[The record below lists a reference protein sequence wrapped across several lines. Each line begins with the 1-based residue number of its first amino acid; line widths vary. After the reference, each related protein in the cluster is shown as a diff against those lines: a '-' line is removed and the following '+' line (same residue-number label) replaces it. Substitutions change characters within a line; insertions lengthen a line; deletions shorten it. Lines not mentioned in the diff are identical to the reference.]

1 MPYNQQMRALDQQ
14 ANLAKLAELLS
25 STRNAGNQ
33 YSIPNWVPLA
43 GGTGVGDMFL
53 GNSPEEIENWSYGNA
68 PMQIP
73 ETSRLPQFKRGRAQ
87 SLADTAITFAGPAES
102 TARNAVAGNV
112 GMVIKPKG
120 GNWVFNDPSSLI
132 HFKGLEDDLHENF
145 PREWLRQK
153 LAHYVKNEMATPED
167 PIRAVAE
174 NWPAKR
180 DALINEQQTK
190 IPKLQEMIARY
201 EQNVELPPNIKT
213 NNIANKQREI
223 NDIQAKIAG
232 FENYNP
238 LHYDVKPASM
248 SWHTRNTRMNRKESG
263 YPEEGFAKSE
273 LGKRWEDVSDYN
285 IITKPASSFLPLKGA
300 VDDELTLE
308 RKIRPESSR
317 VAHDDSRRE
326 RALFNNPWLTKIDPD
341 TAVYQARIDVLKNT
355 GLDKLTEG
363 LNRAISDTE
372 LPDELRI
379 APDKLARVTI
389 PHAVE
394 YVAKINAWDA
404 AEKLKEGRNRATFM
418 HKDYPDRGLSW
429 MEIRMPG
436 VSNDFTPGEDYTAL
450 GDALKFEGDTMG
462 TCVGEYCDDVAHG
475 VNKVYSLRDRRGEP
489 HVTIETRKNM
499 DTGADY
505 IKQIKGK
512 ANEAPIDKYLPSV
525 QDFVRSKDWERVKD
539 FGNTALLDLDEHR
552 RYMSPDLYNAAV
564 SKYGKFVSDDE
575 LDALRRELSTTG
587 RNITSEG
594 YANGGLVGTPPTMY
608 DPMKVDDIVASIDA
622 PHNYAGG
629 GSISEFEDPA
639 HERLY
644 RRAMAHFDDVSAKQN
659 FGDEDSIIASTLLHP
674 QEASKR
680 AKDYLMRSIDTAG
693 GRPREILDESSAFP
707 IGVAPSIDEQSQA
720 AFDLAGLAQTGG
732 LPFAPTSAGGTLG
745 MAVKPKGGNWLQKD
759 MDFEKGL
766 SNLILSENFPRDW
779 INKKLTAYVKNDLGT
794 PEDPVLA
801 IAEKWP
807 AKKKTLL
814 ADKKKKLTGLSKLL
828 NKYEIEDVPT
838 GVDNPEAWRE
848 ARIRTANRDISDIE
862 KEIMFLKDY
871 NPIHYTPTTTPKWEM
886 RGINRSRKQGGF
898 PEEGLAKSGL
908 GKNWENAS
916 DKSVGDTLNLPYLFK
931 EKEKGDP
938 RTDIIKPDNE
948 WVYNLDPSSKVYNF
962 SPSYYS
968 NSLGFDKLI
977 SGLDKAVLDKTLPA
991 ELQIDPNKMYKMN
1004 VPQVVEHVAKLN
1016 NYNKIK
1022 EYEESVR
1029 NPAVFEHKQYPD
1041 KKLSWF
1047 EIKNPKKT
1055 IEYDDLNADD
1065 QNDVYKAARRTARS
1079 EGLDPES
1086 DDFRFRMTEL
1096 MSELANRKYNEDLVS
1111 KALKYEGDRMN
1122 QCVGDYCPDV
1132 SSGNS
1137 RIFSLRNRSNEP
1149 HVTIETKPWIPHA
1162 YYESLLSNTPA
1173 EKQKELLPMLR
1184 AEAAEYNASNPHLS
1198 YDNSLFEVLK
1208 NKVGGVQENLTQVFG
1223 KTNLPVLEKYLPL
1236 VHDFMRSHPGLDVNN
1251 VAKGL
1256 KDVGVYDLKNAPD
1269 RLNEKLTEMNI
1280 DPSSFNLDEA
1290 RKRFGDWASP
1300 EELKSLI
1307 SGQGYAG
1314 GGSVVGDLPFND
1326 PDQLRLYHQAM
1337 KHYDD
1342 VIENTG
1348 GSKKIGKSEARV
1360 NYTTTTKGDREHD
1373 KDLHTLIADYGLD
1386 LGNGANLNA
1395 AMIKPIEA
1403 EGVYLGN
1410 LSGSVPVG
1418 EGRAS
1423 IGLQGLHTKYNDGL
1437 SGYTAGYTGKV
1448 GGGDLNASYFE
1459 PADHKSEGRQIQV
1472 EYNMPFSKG
1481 GSVTSQQENLYHTAM
1496 KHYDNLMAA

>member
-53 GNSPEEIENWSYGNA
+53 GKSPEEIENWSYGNA

-120 GNWVFNDPSSLI
+120 GNWVNDPSNLI
-132 HFKGLEDDLHENF
+132 HFKGLEDDLPENF

-238 LHYDVKPASM
+238 LHYDVPPASM
-248 SWHTRNTRMNRKESG
+248 SWHARNTRMNRKESG

-273 LGKRWEDVSDYN
+273 LGKLWEDVSDYN

-308 RKIRPESSR
+308 RKLRPESPR

-429 MEIRMPG
+429 MEIRMPD

-450 GDALKFEGDTMG
+450 GDALKFEGNTMG
-462 TCVGEYCDDVAHG
+462 TCVGDYCDDVAHG
-475 VNKVYSLRDRRGEP
+475 VNNIYSLRDRRGEP

-499 DTGADY
+499 DTGID
-505 IKQIKGK
+505 IVNQIKGK
-512 ANEAPIDKYLPSV
+512 QNAAPNAKYLPDV
-525 QDFVRSKDWERVKD
+525 HDFVRSKNWENVKD
-539 FGNTALLDLDEHR
+539 IENTSLTDLRKSEQF
-552 RYMSPDLYNAAV
+552 MPPDLYKMATG
-564 SKYGKFVSDDE
+564 KYGRFVTDDE
-575 LDALRRELSTTG
+575 LDALRLELSTTG

-622 PHNYAGG
+622 PHNYARG
-629 GSISEFEDPA
+629 GSVSEFEDPA

-674 QEASKR
+674 VEAAKR
-680 AKDYLMRSIDTAG
+680 ASNAFMRSVDTAS

-707 IGVAPSIDEQSQA
+707 VGIEPSIDEQSQA
-720 AFDLAGLAQTGG
+720 AFDLAGIVQTGG

-745 MAVKPKGGNWLQKD
+745 MAIKPKGGNWSNNNLDRTLKSYSAGDPEHVQNWVNTKLKSYLRND
-759 MDFEKGL
+759 M
-766 SNLILSENFPRDW
+766 
-779 INKKLTAYVKNDLGT
+779 GT
-794 PEDPVLA
+794 IEDPIRL
-801 IAEKWP
+801 IADEWP
-807 AKKKTLL
+807 AKQNKLL
-814 ADKKKKLTGLSKLL
+814 APQLNKRDKLQDLIS
-828 NKYEIEDVPT
+828 KYEIEDVPT
-838 GVDNPEAWRE
+838 GVDNPEAWRA
-848 ARIRTANRDISDIE
+848 ARIRSSQRDLDEVNDEIE
-862 KEIMFLKDY
+862 RVQNY
-871 NPIHYTPTTTPKWEM
+871 NPLHYTPTAMANYFTSAVKDRRVRAGYPA
-886 RGINRSRKQGGF
+886 
-898 PEEGLAKSGL
+898 EGLAKSEL
-908 GKNWENAS
+908 GKRWELDSDSQIKPETLDVLKMFHNSYTDNEPYLQNAP
-916 DKSVGDTLNLPYLFK
+916 GDTPVYLL
-931 EKEKGDP
+931 
-938 RTDIIKPDNE
+938 
-948 WVYNLDPSSKVYNF
+948 YSSEN
-962 SPSYYS
+962 
-968 NSLGFDKLI
+968 LGFDRI
-977 SGLDKAVLDKTLPA
+977 ADGLRKSS
-991 ELQIDPNKMYKMN
+991 DPNSKLPPELRIPVEKLN
-1004 VPQVVEHVAKLN
+1004 RISVPQAVEHIAKLDDWEAQQQAVEN
-1016 NYNKIK
+1016 MKRSRNEAVVDYK
-1022 EYEESVR
+1022 E
-1029 NPAVFEHKQYPD
+1029 YPD
-1041 KKLSWF
+1041 KKLSWV

-1055 IEYDDLNADD
+1055 INVDDLNAKEYD
-1065 QNDVYKAARRTARS
+1065 QINQAARRTARS

-1096 MSELANRKYNEDLVS
+1096 MSELANIKYNKDLVS

-1122 QCVGDYCPDV
+1122 HCVGSYCDTV
-1132 SSGNS
+1132 SSGAT
-1137 RIFSLRNRSNEP
+1137 RVFSLRNNKGEP
-1149 HVTIETKPWIPHA
+1149 HVTVQTKPM
-1162 YYESLLSNTPA
+1162 EGERGNLL
-1173 EKQKELLPMLR
+1173 QV
-1184 AEAAEYNASNPHLS
+1184 YG
-1198 YDNSLFEVLK
+1198 K
-1208 NKVGGVQENLTQVFG
+1208 NDD
-1223 KTNLPVLEKYLPL
+1223 PVTEKYLPL
-1236 VHDFMRSHPGLDVNN
+1236 VHDFMRSYPGLDVTT
-1251 VAKGL
+1251 VDKGL
-1256 KDVGVYDLKNAPD
+1256 SHVGVH
-1269 RLNEKLTEMNI
+1269 NI
-1280 DPSSFNLDEA
+1280 DSDALTALGVIPGTDKYKEVS
-1290 RKRFGDWASP
+1290 KRFGEWVSP

-1307 SGQGYAG
+1307 PSQGYAG